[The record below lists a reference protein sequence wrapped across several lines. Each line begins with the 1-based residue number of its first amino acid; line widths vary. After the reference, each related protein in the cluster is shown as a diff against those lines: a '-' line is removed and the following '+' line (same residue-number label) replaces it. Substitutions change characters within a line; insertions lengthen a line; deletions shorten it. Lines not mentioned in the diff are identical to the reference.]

1 MTLGTPAYRRAN
13 KDRGIWLGSS
23 DAPIVV
29 GLSPYKSAMTLYH
42 EKLGLVDKDETERAV
57 MSWGHILE
65 EPVAQEY
72 AKVKGRHI
80 RRPSR
85 LSKHP
90 RLEWMLAS
98 IDRFDEEGV
107 VEVKTSMST
116 EGWGEDG
123 SAEVPADVAVQV
135 IHQLAVTRKPVAHIP
150 ALLGYREFR
159 IYRMERDLSAEADLI
174 EAETEFIEC
183 LRTET
188 PPAWDGSES
197 TAATMRRRW
206 RSDNG
211 TEKVATP
218 EQDAILSDL
227 QEVRAVRSGVEDR
240 ERELESR
247 VMDIMGEA
255 SRLLGSGLSVS
266 WKRNKDSVKVEWPLV
281 AAGYRRLIEELRAAS
296 TDPDA
301 VATLLST
308 DLEALVSLYTT
319 VSAGARPFR
328 ITEVKG

>member
-107 VEVKTSMST
+107 VEVAADAFQVAPHLLPRRGGRALAATAA
-116 EGWGEDG
+116 GEEQCDPRPVESHRPDIFLLPEEHEPSRRVDLQG
-123 SAEVPADVAVQV
+123 SLHVVIRPRRRPRRRLDDHAIGEHKGRQEADAKLGDRREVLIPGAEVGAD
-135 IHQLAVTRKPVAHIP
+135 
-150 ALLGYREFR
+150 ALELHGVVVR
-159 IYRMERDLSAEADLI
+159 A
-174 EAETEFIEC
+174 
-183 LRTET
+183 
-188 PPAWDGSES
+188 
-197 TAATMRRRW
+197 
-206 RSDNG
+206 
-211 TEKVATP
+211 
-218 EQDAILSDL
+218 SDL
-227 QEVRAVRSGVEDR
+227 QEPALED
-240 ERELESR
+240 LP
-247 VMDIMGEA
+247 VH
-255 SRLLGSGLSVS
+255 
-266 WKRNKDSVKVEWPLV
+266 
-281 AAGYRRLIEELRAAS
+281 
-296 TDPDA
+296 
-301 VATLLST
+301 
-308 DLEALVSLYTT
+308 
-319 VSAGARPFR
+319 ARPGVR
-328 ITEVKG
+328 DR